1 MEQQIAKEYKQQ
13 TKKKNNKTTRKNHLI
28 IITLQLRR
36 KGNIINSS

>member
-1 MEQQIAKEYKQQ
+1 MEQQIAKKYKQQ
-13 TKKKNNKTTRKNHLI
+13 TKEKTTKQQERNHLI